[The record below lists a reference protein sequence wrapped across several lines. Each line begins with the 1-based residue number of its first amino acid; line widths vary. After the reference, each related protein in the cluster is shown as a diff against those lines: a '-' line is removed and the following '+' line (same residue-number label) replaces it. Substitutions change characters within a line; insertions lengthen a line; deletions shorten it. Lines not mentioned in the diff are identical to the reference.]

1 MPRDA
6 AKIAEAKTVAKA
18 AVNEPAP
25 KTSKAKEVAKTYMTG
40 VWEDF
45 KKEIPNLFKMLAPDG
60 EVILSERHAEASKE
74 IMAKIEGD
82 AMALKRGEI
91 TRAEFTELIRRRK
104 AAIFTLY
111 SAEKISRSRPSEQKI
126 LAAIE
131 KVAEILVTRGIP
143 IILGLL

>member
-1 MPRDA
+1 MRKEA
-6 AKIAEAKTVAKA
+6 AKTA
-18 AVNEPAP
+18 APGVTASNTPAP
-25 KTSKAKEVAKTYMTG
+25 KSAKLKEAAKTYMTG

-60 EVILSERHAEASKE
+60 EVILSGRHAEASKE